1 MYKTNKPFFLLAL
14 LITSITGCT
23 VYVSPDSATIKR
35 STIPAA
41 DPSYKA
47 PAASPSSTSTTTTTK
62 KTVITEIQD
71 TPVVQT
77 RKQSTAT
84 IKSVPS
90 TTIITTQPTQILYT
104 VKPKDTVFSIMRKT
118 NANWS
123 DIIRINS
130 LEPPN
135 YTIYP
140 GQVLRLK

>member
-1 MYKTNKPFFLLAL
+1 MYKKNQSFLLLAI
-14 LITSITGCT
+14 LIISMAGCT

-35 STIPAA
+35 NTIPAA
-41 DPSYKA
+41 EPSYKTA
-47 PAASPSSTSTTTTTK
+47 PAALPTATTTTTK

-71 TPVVQT
+71 VPVVQT

-84 IKSVPS
+84 VKSIPAPE
-90 TTIITTQPTQILYT
+90 IITQSTQTLYT

>member
-1 MYKTNKPFFLLAL
+1 MKKRNPSFLLL
-14 LITSITGCT
+14 TVLMMSMTGCT
-23 VYVSPDSATIKR
+23 VYVSPDSATITKR
-35 STIPAA
+35 RPIPAA
-41 DPSYKA
+41 DPSYTS
-47 PAASPSSTSTTTTTK
+47 PAAIPTTTTTTTK

-71 TPVVQT
+71 TPIIQPSKT
-77 RKQSTAT
+77 
-84 IKSVPS
+84 S
-90 TTIITTQPTQILYT
+90 TTTKSTTPKTVLQPTQTLYT

-135 YTIYP
+135 YTIHP